1 LGSFRESGER
11 LKRFELALYAA
22 SVDRP
27 ETNLKFATRLELPYP
42 ILSDPDKGVAR
53 DYGVLKLGM
62 FARRWTF
69 VIDPDGLVA
78 HIEKNVSP
86 KTAGNDL
93 VELLETLGIAQR
105 NG

>member
-1 LGSFRESGER
+1 VSADR
-11 LKRFELALYAA
+11 LKRFELAPYAA

-27 ETNLKFATRLELPYP
+27 EANLKFAERLELPYP
-42 ILSDPDKGVAR
+42 ILSDPSKDAAR
-53 DYGVLKLGM
+53 VYGVLKLGM

-69 VIDPDGLVA
+69 VIDRDGLVA

-93 VELLETLGIAQR
+93 VQLLGILGVPER
-105 NG
+105 DG